1 MQVKLLKYAV
11 VGILSVS
18 VDYFFLFILE
28 SWANIGV
35 MYSVVAA
42 FLISTLFNFY
52 MNLKYTFTG
61 VRYLNMQLAKY
72 ILTVVLSLA
81 ITMIIV
87 DYSLGIG
94 LHLYFSKSIAVLT
107 LFLFNFYISNRYIF
121 RLKK

>member
-42 FLISTLFNFY
+42 LLISTLFNFY
-52 MNLKYTFTG
+52 MN
-61 VRYLNMQLAKY
+61 Y